1 IRSRFRLMET
11 PTPSPGSTRRTAIL
25 LVAVAFVAGA
35 LIGFAGGRVY
45 SIYRLFDR
53 GRGPEFMRERI
64 LRHLDRSLNLTP
76 QQRAQIGAIMDRHHK
91 RMQQLTE
98 GIRPQMRQEIDG
110 ANREIEA
117 VLTPEQRAKYEEMRM
132 RMERFIPG
140 HGRHRDD
147 QPPPPGTLPP
157 PPGV

>member
-1 IRSRFRLMET
+1 MET

-45 SIYRLFDR
+45 SIYRLLDR
-53 GRGPEFMRERI
+53 GHGPEDMRSRVI
-64 LRHLDRSLNLTP
+64 RHLDRELTLTP
-76 QQRAQIGAIMDRHHK
+76 QQRDQITAIMDAHHK
-91 RMQQLTE
+91 RMQQISE
-98 GIRPQMRQEIDG
+98 GIRPQMRQELDT

-117 VLTPEQRAKYEEMRM
+117 VLTPEQRKKFEAMRM

-140 HGRHRDD
+140 GGHTRRR
-147 QPPPPGTLPP
+147 
-157 PPGV
+157 

>member
-1 IRSRFRLMET
+1 MET

-45 SIYRLFDR
+45 SIYRLLDR
-53 GRGPEFMRERI
+53 GHGSDYRSRI
-64 LRHLDRSLNLTP
+64 LHHLDRELKLTP
-76 QQRAQIGAIMDRHHK
+76 QQHDQIGAIMDIHHK
-91 RMQQLTE
+91 RMQQISE
-98 GIRPQMRQEIDG
+98 GIRPQMHQELDS

-117 VLTPEQRAKYEEMRM
+117 VLTPEQRTKYEAMRM

-140 HGRHRDD
+140 HNRRR
-147 QPPPPGTLPP
+147 
-157 PPGV
+157 